1 MEHEIIKSNDGSPE
15 LTLDELEILK
25 KKFMHIVYTRYKKPL
40 MDVLRFNSMWVI
52 VPEYIEQDLRSIM
65 KDIRDNEIATD
76 EISIYNEEYE
86 TTLVW
91 ERQKKWRKFTLNW
104 KNFFSIAT
112 SGDTYRHTGMQGIE
126 VYKWWKKSL
135 EKWDIDVYQHINDI
149 IRDIWHDVPEYITD
163 DIPRFEKS
171 DKYRQWEKEV
181 EHEIILQE
189 NTSVWK
195 WWALTDKEKTHLIN
209 ILNYKDNSRFKI
221 YEHLLFIE
229 DAIEMKNNSD
239 KYNETLSVIYE
250 ILKWNIWKIN
260 NWKIELD
267 SWESKNILE
276 FEWIKDFMV
285 KRVSE
290 VDELF
295 EYLKNNTDR
304 LANEFRFIK
313 NWYDINELKDWYN
326 NFKKD
331 WEQIKLKLAK

>member
-1 MEHEIIKSNDGSPE
+1 M
-15 LTLDELEILK
+15 
-25 KKFMHIVYTRYKKPL
+25 
-40 MDVLRFNSMWVI
+40 
-52 VPEYIEQDLRSIM
+52 
-65 KDIRDNEIATD
+65 
-76 EISIYNEEYE
+76 
-86 TTLVW
+86 
-91 ERQKKWRKFTLNW
+91 
-104 KNFFSIAT
+104 
-112 SGDTYRHTGMQGIE
+112 
-126 VYKWWKKSL
+126 
-135 EKWDIDVYQHINDI
+135 
-149 IRDIWHDVPEYITD
+149 WHDVPEYITD

-181 EHEIILQE
+181 EHEIISQE
-189 NTSVWK
+189 NTSTEK
-195 WWALTDKEKTHLIN
+195 WWKLTEKEKKHLIK
-209 ILNYKDNSRFKI
+209 ILNYRDNSRFKI

-229 DAIEMKNNSD
+229 DAIEMKNNAD
-239 KYNETLSVIYE
+239 KYNEILSVIYE

-267 SWESKNILE
+267 NWESKNILE